1 MAGFAIKV
9 ANIYM
14 GQDVLE
20 RIGRY
25 EIISILGR
33 GATSEVI
40 LAQDE
45 NLRRKVAIRRPLV
58 GRVAGFQMDPRA
70 ATLRHLNI
78 PAVYEIGVHEG
89 LPFVAMEYVE
99 GETLAGIIE
108 SQREL
113 DLIAKL
119 RIIEQVCSALGYA
132 HKNGVIHH
140 DIRPAKIIVQPDGVP
155 KIIGFGFGPIQDG
168 QPGSAAEAGKIDG
181 RADIFSAGVMLFKL
195 LTGKE
200 PFTGTEIAGFAA
212 HTALGAFLHDYPP
225 ALNEITA
232 KSLARNPDHR
242 YQAAEEFAGA
252 LHHVIQRLKR
262 ARVIELLSD
271 AERLKAEHRFDPA
284 LKLLDEAARLDPS
297 NTDVRK
303 LRKWMREHQEGI
315 QRAQRVG
322 ECLRKSEE
330 ALLAGN
336 FDEAL
341 AQLRD
346 ARTLEPAD
354 EEIQNRIDLA
364 EEKKYRFESNA
375 RALEEAERVRSLGD
389 LTGALRI
396 VTEAL
401 HQDSEN
407 PKLASLKTALAQQV
421 EIEKQR
427 DKLFELQEN
436 AAHALAVR
444 DYGAAARLLND
455 AVGIDASNA
464 ETDKLREELAK
475 ARQLEQHLALL
486 EEIQLQ
492 VQECL
497 RNDDYDRAAE
507 LVDRALG
514 DLPGEIL
521 LHRLR
526 AEVDAGARQ
535 YDVRRIVD
543 LAISQ
548 AKDLFAESPFEA
560 LAILA
565 NALDNMPGEDRLVA
579 CERLLRQQL
588 DTRISLEE
596 IPGRKLGPEREA
608 DPPLNQKW
616 PSVHRH

>member
-1 MAGFAIKV
+1 
-9 ANIYM
+9 M
-14 GQDVLE
+14 GQVALE

-25 EIISILGR
+25 EIMSILGR

-45 NLRRKVAIRRPLV
+45 NLRRKVAIRRPLA
-58 GRVAGFQMDPRA
+58 GPMAGFQMDPRA

-78 PAVYEIGVHEG
+78 PAVYEIGMHEG

-99 GETLAGIIE
+99 GETLDRVIE

-119 RIIEQVCSALGYA
+119 TIIEQVCSALAYA
-132 HKNGVIHH
+132 HKNGVIHQH
-140 DIRPAKIIVQPDGVP
+140 IRPAKIIVQPDGVP
-155 KIIGFGFGPIQDG
+155 KIIGFGFGRIQDG
-168 QPGSAAEAGKIDG
+168 QPDSAAGRVDG

-200 PFTGTEIAGFAA
+200 PFTGAELAGFAA
-212 HTALGAFLHDYPP
+212 HTARHAFEHDYPL
-225 ALNEITA
+225 ALDEIAA

-252 LHHVIQRLKR
+252 LQNVIQRLKR
-262 ARVIELLSD
+262 ARVIELVSD
-271 AERLKAEHRFDPA
+271 AERLKAEHRFEPA

-297 NTDVRK
+297 NTEVRK
-303 LRKWMREHQEGI
+303 LRKWMREHQESI
-315 QRAQRVG
+315 QRAERVS
-322 ECLRKSEE
+322 ECLRRSDE

-364 EEKKYRFESNA
+364 EEKKRAVESSA
-375 RALEEAERVRSLGD
+375 RAWEEAERVLSLGD

-401 HQDSEN
+401 QQDAEN
-407 PKLASLKTALAQQV
+407 QQLASLKTDLARQV
-421 EIEKQR
+421 EIEMQR
-427 DKLFELQEN
+427 DKIFELQEN

-444 DYGAAARLLND
+444 DYGAAARLLNE
-455 AVGIDASNA
+455 AVGIDASNT
-464 ETDKLREELAK
+464 ETDKLRAELAK

-497 RNDDYDRAAE
+497 RNDDYDQAAE
-507 LVDRALG
+507 LVDGALV

-548 AKDLFAESPFEA
+548 ANELFANSPFEA
-560 LAILA
+560 LAVLA
-565 NALDNMPGEDRLVA
+565 NALNNMPGEDRLVA
-579 CERLLRQQL
+579 SERSLRQQL
-588 DTRISLEE
+588 EE
-596 IPGRKLGPEREA
+596 RDLLGGSRGTKLGPTREPA
-608 DPPLNQKW
+608 QAIDQKM
-616 PSVHRH
+616 SSAHRR

>member
-1 MAGFAIKV
+1 MAGFATKV
-9 ANIYM
+9 ANIHM
-14 GQDVLE
+14 GQVALE

-25 EIISILGR
+25 EIMSILGR

-45 NLRRKVAIRRPLV
+45 NLRRKVAIRRPLA
-58 GRVAGFQMDPRA
+58 GPMAGFQMDPRA

-78 PAVYEIGVHEG
+78 PAVYEIGMHEG

-99 GETLAGIIE
+99 GETLDRVIE

-119 RIIEQVCSALGYA
+119 TIIEQVCSALAYA
-132 HKNGVIHH
+132 HKNGVIHQH
-140 DIRPAKIIVQPDGVP
+140 IRPAKIIVQPDGVP
-155 KIIGFGFGPIQDG
+155 KIIGFGFGRIQDG
-168 QPGSAAEAGKIDG
+168 QPDSAAGRVDG

-200 PFTGTEIAGFAA
+200 PFTGAELAGFAA
-212 HTALGAFLHDYPP
+212 HTARHAFEHDYPL
-225 ALNEITA
+225 ALDEIAA

-252 LHHVIQRLKR
+252 LQNVIQRLKR
-262 ARVIELLSD
+262 ARVIELVSD
-271 AERLKAEHRFDPA
+271 AERLKAEHRFEPA

-297 NTDVRK
+297 NTEVRK
-303 LRKWMREHQEGI
+303 LRKWMREHQESI
-315 QRAQRVG
+315 QRAERVS
-322 ECLRKSEE
+322 ECLRRSDE

-364 EEKKYRFESNA
+364 EEKKRAVESSA
-375 RALEEAERVRSLGD
+375 RAWEEAERVLSLGD

-401 HQDSEN
+401 QQDAEN
-407 PKLASLKTALAQQV
+407 QQLASLKTDLARQV
-421 EIEKQR
+421 EIEMQR
-427 DKLFELQEN
+427 DKIFELQEN

-444 DYGAAARLLND
+444 DYGAAARLLNE
-455 AVGIDASNA
+455 AVGIDASNT
-464 ETDKLREELAK
+464 ETDKLRAELAK

-497 RNDDYDRAAE
+497 RNDDYDQAAE
-507 LVDRALG
+507 LVDGALV

-548 AKDLFAESPFEA
+548 ANELFANSPFEA
-560 LAILA
+560 LAVLA
-565 NALDNMPGEDRLVA
+565 NALNNMPGEDRLVA
-579 CERLLRQQL
+579 SERSLRQQL
-588 DTRISLEE
+588 EE
-596 IPGRKLGPEREA
+596 RDLLGGSRGTKLGPTREPA
-608 DPPLNQKW
+608 QAIDQKM
-616 PSVHRH
+616 SSAHRR